1 VYGERIEHAFEIV
14 RIGADGGVAP
24 AAGLGLL
31 ERSYQRA
38 DTPLLA
44 KTSLIA
50 GNAVA
55 PRDAQW
61 FSPLR

>member
-1 VYGERIEHAFEIV
+1 MLV
-14 RIGADGGVAP
+14 GV

-38 DTPLLA
+38 DKPLLA

-55 PRDAQW
+55 TRDAQW